1 MALNYFAVGEIVLS
15 YLREKKLIDK
25 VSPLEQMR
33 ISLETNF
40 VNHVLPSGGASGMSY
55 MTWRLN
61 HHGVPLTKGTM
72 AQVVRTFTGF
82 LAFIFLLLVAV
93 IAVTIDGTV
102 NRWVILIS
110 TVLVFGMLLSTG
122 LGIYVLRSIARTRKL
137 GSKLARG
144 INKVVYHVTFGRKR
158 SVLNEGK
165 IVDFMEELHK
175 DYLQLHREK
184 HVLKKP
190 FWWSVIFIAT
200 DVLMFF
206 VTFWAL
212 GNIVNPALILIA
224 YGLGIIAGFIVITP
238 GGSGVYELL
247 MVGFL
252 TASGIAQDV
261 GIAGVVLTRVLIL
274 IVIIAIGYIFY
285 QHALVKYG
293 ERK

>member
-1 MALNYFAVGEIVLS
+1 MALNYFAVGEIVLA
-15 YLREKKLIDK
+15 YLRDKKLIDK

-61 HHGVPLTKGTM
+61 HHGVPVAKGTM

-82 LAFIFLLLVAV
+82 LAFIVLLAVAV
-93 IAVTIDGTV
+93 IAVTVDGTV

-110 TVLVFGMLLSTG
+110 SVLVFGMLLATG
-122 LGIYVLRSIARTRKL
+122 LGIYVLKSLVRIRKL
-137 GSKLARG
+137 GAWLTRTV
-144 INKVVYHVTFGRKR
+144 NKTVYHITFGRKR
-158 SVLNEGK
+158 AVLKEKK
-165 IVDFMEELHK
+165 IVDFMQELHE
-175 DYLQLHREK
+175 DYLKLRREK

-190 FWWSVIFIAT
+190 FWWSVIFLAT

-252 TASGIAQDV
+252 AASGIAQDV

-274 IVIIAIGYIFY
+274 IVIIAIGYFFY

-293 ERK
+293 KRT